1 MNGRRGSRGRQTAA
15 INITPYIDILLVL
28 LIIFMLIHPKLPHNL
43 RTRTSAQA
51 GGGNSAAVVLSVDPE
66 MRMAINRQPVA
77 FPQLGQRLFEVFSS
91 RPDKALFIQG
101 AGELPFGAVA
111 RIIDIA
117 KGAGVGD
124 VGLMK
129 LG

>member
-1 MNGRRGSRGRQTAA
+1 
-15 INITPYIDILLVL
+15 
-28 LIIFMLIHPKLPHNL
+28 
-43 RTRTSAQA
+43 
-51 GGGNSAAVVLSVDPE
+51 

-77 FPQLGQRLFEVFSS
+77 SPQLGQRLFEVISS

-101 AGELPFGAVA
+101 AGELPFGVVA